1 MKLKL
6 LHNLFALTIAVG
18 LFAGFANAAPAQ
30 NAGTKEKATLIDEAT
45 PTASGEPAAKSE
57 AGKNAE
63 EPTNSQAA
71 TAAQTPSACEHAAPE
86 KKSDIP
92 IFPIVISSIG
102 TIAFIVL
109 AILF

>member
-45 PTASGEPAAKSE
+45 PAAQAEPATAQS
-57 AGKNAE
+57 AE
-63 EPTNSQAA
+63 EPANNK
-71 TAAQTPSACEHAAPE
+71 TAKAGTAQNPSACEHAAPE

-92 IFPIVISSIG
+92 VFPIVMSSIG

-109 AILF
+109 AIIF